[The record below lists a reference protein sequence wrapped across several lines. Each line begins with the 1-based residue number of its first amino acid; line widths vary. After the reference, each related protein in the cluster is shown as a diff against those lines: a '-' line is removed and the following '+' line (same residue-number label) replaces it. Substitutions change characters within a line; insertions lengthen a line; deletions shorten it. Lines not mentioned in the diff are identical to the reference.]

1 MCTISSSSSLSSV
14 LRKKQ
19 HRGGVRKPGRIGHVI
34 RHKPLDMETYCSPW
48 ASHDLSLP
56 HPSSQCGGFPQGAQG
71 TQTSVH
77 GMPRVPWTVG
87 MNWSCRPYIYG
98 TAVYSPNQPC
108 MPFSLNLH
116 GKHPGQGGRRPES
129 MPQLSRDQASDLG
142 LSFFSCYTGSSDSF
156 YFGFFLVL
164 PGWMIKSQL
173 AGE

>member
-77 GMPRVPWTVG
+77 GMPRVPWT
-87 MNWSCRPYIYG
+87 CRHELIMQTVHIRNSSVFPKP
-98 TAVYSPNQPC
+98 TMHA
-108 MPFSLNLH
+108 LL
-116 GKHPGQGGRRPES
+116 PES
-129 MPQLSRDQASDLG
+129 TRKAPGTRRQAARVHAPALS
-142 LSFFSCYTGSSDSF
+142 
-156 YFGFFLVL
+156 
-164 PGWMIKSQL
+164 
-173 AGE
+173 